1 MADQDVAERVRTLRE
16 LIQYH
21 NYHYYVLDQ
30 PEISDREYDALM
42 RELRELEEAHPEL
55 VTPDSPTQRVG
66 AAPQPEFGKVE
77 HARPMTS
84 LIDAFSVAE
93 VRAWLGRVRRLL
105 PDEVTLDFVVE
116 PKIDGLA
123 VALTYIDGVL
133 VRGATRGDGRV
144 GEDVTLNL
152 RTIPTIPL
160 RIPAARPDATA
171 APDAPARIEVR
182 GEVYLPIPAFAALN
196 REQEEKGERTFAN
209 PRNAAA
215 GSLRQ
220 LDPRI
225 TASRPLR
232 FFAYAIGDIQ
242 GHTVATQ
249 WEALHYLQAL
259 GFPINPDIAHFSDF
273 EQVIAFCQ
281 AWMQKRDT
289 LNYEVDG
296 VVIKINDFA
305 TQERLGIVGNAP
317 RWAVAF
323 KFPAREE
330 ITLLRDV
337 GVNVGRTGMLTPYA
351 ILEPVDI
358 GGVTVSQASLHN
370 YDDVARK
377 DIRIGD
383 YVVVKRAGDV
393 IPQVVQ
399 PIVSR
404 RTGTER
410 AVQPPT
416 HCPACGEPTVRPEG
430 EVAIYCVNASCP
442 GRLVRQIEYFASQ
455 GGMDIEG
462 FGSRLAEIFVGKGLL
477 RNVADFYRLTY
488 DDLIQLEGF
497 DETRTRNLLQ
507 AIAASKERP
516 LWRLIAA
523 LGIRNVG
530 GTVAQ
535 TLAQHLRSLD
545 ALMNASAEELQEI
558 EGIGPTIAESIVSF
572 FQLPRNREVIEAL
585 RAAGVRLSE
594 EPKPTTTAAPLADK
608 TFVITGTLPSMSRE
622 AAKELIEAHGGRV
635 VGSVSAKTDFL
646 LVGDD
651 PGGTKY
657 NKARTL
663 GVPMIGEDDLRR
675 MIAQGPAANPAPT
688 AS

>member
-1 MADQDVAERVRTLRE
+1 MADQDVAERVRTLRK
-16 LIQYH
+16 LIEYH
-21 NYHYYVLDQ
+21 NYRYYVLDQ
-30 PEISDREYDALM
+30 PEISDHEYDALM

-84 LIDAFSVAE
+84 LSDAFSVDE

-105 PDEVTLDFVVE
+105 PNDVPLDFVVE

-123 VALTYIDGVL
+123 VALAYVDGVL
-133 VRGATRGDGRV
+133 VRGATRGDGRF

-160 RIPAARPDATA
+160 RIPAARPDAA
-171 APDAPARIEVR
+171 GPDAPARIEVR

-281 AWMQKRDT
+281 AWMKKRDT

-337 GVNVGRTGMLTPYA
+337 GANVGRTGMLTPYA

-404 RTGTER
+404 RTGAER
-410 AVQPPT
+410 VVQPPI

-442 GRLVRQIEYFASQ
+442 GRLMRQIEYFASR
-455 GGMDIEG
+455 GAMDIEG
-462 FGSRLAEIFVGKGLL
+462 FGSRLAEIFVAKGLL
-477 RNVADFYRLTY
+477 RSVADFYRLTH
-488 DDLIQLEGF
+488 DDLIALEGF

-507 AIAASKERP
+507 AIEASKERP

-535 TLAQHLRSLD
+535 TLARHLRSID

-558 EGIGPTIAESIVSF
+558 EGIGPTVAESIVAF

-585 RAAGVRLSE
+585 RAAGVRMSE
-594 EPKPTTTAAPLADK
+594 EPEPTVTAAPLAGK

-622 AAKELIEAHGGRV
+622 AAKELIEAYGGKV

-646 LVGDD
+646 LVGDN
-651 PGGTKY
+651 PGETKF
-657 NKARTL
+657 NKARAL
-663 GVPMIGEDDLRR
+663 GVPMIGEDELRR
-675 MIAQGPAANPAPT
+675 MIAQGPAPAS
-688 AS
+688 ASVAP